1 MNSSSSSSPSA
12 SASSSSPS
20 TLVNVSQEDFLLFH
34 KMDRELYTILVT
46 NLSRDP
52 AESMH
57 LLAMWLWLERVGFHN
72 VVKKIMT
79 LPVILINEVAD
90 ESIICFSCFNTN
102 ANNNAYLIALA
113 SSSSSSSGESNDIP
127 LLQSLL
133 QEEISLKFFY
143 EFRLEATRAIE
154 RTRQEVC
161 SRALTDIMQQAMMRN
176 SAERMVENSVWFG
189 SIGPANLQFGPVG
202 IASAMAQVQQPTN
215 SAVVV
220 GGGEGGGIVPA
231 DARTLFVTFS
241 KGYRVEEWEVREFFT
256 MAYGDCVEALFM
268 QETPPNEQALFARIV
283 FRKANTIDMIL
294 RGATKA
300 KFSIN
305 GKHVW
310 ARKFVPKRGNTGRV
324 IVSGETSGFGNSGF
338 GM

>member
-1 MNSSSSSSPSA
+1 MNSSSSSSFSPT
-12 SASSSSPS
+12 SSSPS
-20 TLVNVSQEDFLLFH
+20 TLVSVSQEDFLLFH
-34 KMDRELYTILVT
+34 KMDRDLYTILVT

-52 AESMH
+52 SESMH
-57 LLAMWLWLERVGFHN
+57 LLAMWLWLEKVGFHN

-90 ESIICFSCFNTN
+90 ESITCFTCFNTN
-102 ANNNAYLIALA
+102 ANNNAYLVALA
-113 SSSSSSSGESNDIP
+113 SASSSSSSGESNDIP

-133 QEEISLKFFY
+133 EEEISLKFFY
-143 EFRLEATRAIE
+143 EFRLEAARGIE

-215 SAVVV
+215 SAVAVG

-256 MAYGDCVEALFM
+256 MTYGDCVDALFM

-294 RGATKA
+294 RGASKA

-310 ARKFVPKRGNTGRV
+310 ARKFVPKRANTGRV
-324 IVSGETSGFGNSGF
+324 MVSGETSGFGNSGF
-338 GM
+338 GV

>member
-1 MNSSSSSSPSA
+1 MAASSTSSSPLSIF
-12 SASSSSPS
+12 
-20 TLVNVSQEDFLLFH
+20 NVSQEDFLLFH
-34 KMDRELYTILVT
+34 KTDRDLYTILVT

-52 AESMH
+52 SESMH
-57 LLAMWLWLERVGFHN
+57 LLAMWLWLEKVGFHK
-72 VVKKIMT
+72 VVKKIMS

-90 ESIICFSCFNTN
+90 ESIICFTCFNTN
-102 ANNNAYLIALA
+102 ANNNAYLVALA
-113 SSSSSSSGESNDIP
+113 SSSSSSSS
-127 LLQSLL
+127 S
-133 QEEISLKFFY
+133 S
-143 EFRLEATRAIE
+143 
-154 RTRQEVC
+154 
-161 SRALTDIMQQAMMRN
+161 ALSDIMQQAMMRN

-202 IASAMAQVQQPTN
+202 IASAMAQVQRPNNNAT
-215 SAVVV
+215 VVF
-220 GGGEGGGIVPA
+220 GGEGGGNIPA

-241 KGYRVEEWEVREFFT
+241 KGYRVEEWEVKEFFT

-268 QETPPNEQALFARIV
+268 QETAPNEQALFARIV

-310 ARKFVPKRGNTGRV
+310 ARKFVPKRGNTGGRV
-324 IVSGETSGFGNSGF
+324 MVSGETSGYGNSRF

>member
-1 MNSSSSSSPSA
+1 MASSSSSST
-12 SASSSSPS
+12 SSSPP
-20 TLVNVSQEDFLLFH
+20 LPIFNVSQDDFLLFH
-34 KMDRELYTILVT
+34 KMDRDLYTILVT

-52 AESMH
+52 SESMH
-57 LLAMWLWLERVGFHN
+57 LLAMWLWLEKVGFHK

-90 ESIICFSCFNTN
+90 ESIICLTCLNTN
-102 ANNNAYLIALA
+102 ANNNAYLVALA
-113 SSSSSSSGESNDIP
+113 SSSSSSSSGESNDIP
-127 LLQSLL
+127 FLQSLL
-133 QEEISLKFFY
+133 EEEISLKFFY
-143 EFRLEATRAIE
+143 DFRLEAARGIE

-161 SRALTDIMQQAMMRN
+161 SRALSDIMQQAMMRN

-202 IASAMAQVQQPTN
+202 IASAMAQVQQPANNAAT
-215 SAVVV
+215 V
-220 GGGEGGGIVPA
+220 GGEGGGVVPA

-241 KGYRVEEWEVREFFT
+241 KGYRVEEWEVKEFFT
-256 MAYGDCVEALFM
+256 MAYGNCVEALFM
-268 QETPPNEQALFARIV
+268 QETAPNEQALFARIV

-294 RGATKA
+294 RGATKV

-310 ARKFVPKRGNTGRV
+310 ARKFVPKRGNSGGRV
-324 IVSGETSGFGNSGF
+324 IVSGETSGFGNA
-338 GM
+338 

>member
-1 MNSSSSSSPSA
+1 MAASSTSSSPLSIF
-12 SASSSSPS
+12 
-20 TLVNVSQEDFLLFH
+20 NVSQEDFLLFH
-34 KMDRELYTILVT
+34 KTDRDLYTILVT

-52 AESMH
+52 SESMH
-57 LLAMWLWLERVGFHN
+57 LLAMWLWLEKVGFHK
-72 VVKKIMT
+72 VVKKIMS

-90 ESIICFSCFNTN
+90 ESIICFTCFNTN
-102 ANNNAYLIALA
+102 ANNNAYLVALA
-113 SSSSSSSGESNDIP
+113 SSSSSSSSSSGESNDIP

-133 QEEISLKFFY
+133 EEEISLKFFY
-143 EFRLEATRAIE
+143 EFRLEAARGIE
-154 RTRQEVC
+154 RTRKEVC
-161 SRALTDIMQQAMMRN
+161 SRALSDIMQQAMMRN

-202 IASAMAQVQQPTN
+202 IASAMAQVQRPNNNAT
-215 SAVVV
+215 VVF
-220 GGGEGGGIVPA
+220 GGEGGGNIPA

-241 KGYRVEEWEVREFFT
+241 KGYRVEEWEVKEFFT

-268 QETPPNEQALFARIV
+268 QETAPNEQALFARIV

-310 ARKFVPKRGNTGRV
+310 ARKFVPKRGNTGGRV
-324 IVSGETSGFGNSGF
+324 MVSGETSGYGNSRF